1 MWDGRCSIIH
11 IQQARRRTTM
21 VKVLIK
27 RETKKETE
35 VKVHDSLVALRAAA
49 MRKPGYVSGETLV
62 NTANPREILVI
73 STWLSLKQWKAWQES
88 KQRMA
93 LDDALR
99 PFVLEEQVSTYY
111 IAAREE

>member
-1 MWDGRCSIIH
+1 
-11 IQQARRRTTM
+11 M

-49 MRKPGYVSGETLV
+49 MRVPGYVSGETLV

-88 KQRMA
+88 TQRMV

-99 PFVLEEQVSTYY
+99 PFVSKEQVSTYY